1 MKARFFQTVPTLQS
15 ERLILRRLTQADA
28 EALDR
33 LAHSDAVYRYLPT
46 FLYEQKYPDIHR
58 VIDGLY
64 DECLRESLILGIFL
78 KEDETFCGLAEMY
91 AFRDK
96 IHKISIGY
104 RLAEPYWG
112 RGIASETVA
121 LMTGYLFHE
130 AGMKIITAST
140 MIENKASARVL
151 MKNGFSLVHISIDE
165 DWGYEAPT
173 ATDKWFLLSAAEFFK
188 KPGTPPETKKR
199 ISDHQKQ
206 KREQTSR
213 SGEIREKLESSLTAE
228 NILLKAMKVP
238 GVRIDRDRF
247 LRKELSL
254 FFTED
259 TVDRAIAFNPAAA
272 GIPKEKINGIAQG
285 LINREANQVTGFSV
299 LASLPGAALPAAVA
313 GAVTADIV
321 AYFSH
326 VLRVIQ
332 ELAYLYGFEDFGLN
346 EEDPDDRGIDPDKM
360 DQIMVFLGVMFGI
373 RGSGPVLE
381 KLAGFMAKHTAK
393 KLVKQTL
400 KKSVVIPGTEK
411 IIAGI
416 GMKLTK
422 QMLAD
427 AVASAI
433 PVAGS
438 LASGLLMYTLF
449 KPRCMK
455 LKRKLKGYPL
465 CDPGAYTAGD
475 PG

>member
-1 MKARFFQTVPTLQS
+1 MKTQFFQSVPTLES

-28 EALDR
+28 DALES

-46 FLYEQKYPDIHR
+46 FLYEQKYPDIRR
-58 VIDGLY
+58 VMDGLY
-64 DECLRESLILGIFL
+64 GECLRESLILGIFL
-78 KEDETFCGLAEMY
+78 REDESFCGLAEMY
-91 AFRDK
+91 GLRNA

-112 RGIASETVA
+112 KGIASETVS
-121 LMTGYLFHE
+121 LMTGYLFRE
-130 AGMKIITAST
+130 AGIRIITAST

-151 MKNGFSLVHISIDE
+151 MKNGFSLVYHNAAE
-165 DWGYEAPT
+165 DWGYEALT
-173 ATDKWFLLSAAEFFK
+173 ATDKWVLLSL
-188 KPGTPPETKKR
+188 
-199 ISDHQKQ
+199 QKQ
-206 KREQTSR
+206 GDAPGNKGTGTRGRAVPVVPRMSR
-213 SGEIREKLESSLTAE
+213 ADEIREKLKDSLTAE
-228 NILLKAMKVP
+228 NILLTAMTVP
-238 GVRIDRDRF
+238 GVRIDRERF

-254 FFTED
+254 FFAED
-259 TVDRAIAFNPAAA
+259 VVDRAIASNPAEA

-285 LINREANQVTGFSV
+285 VINREANQVTGFSV
-299 LASLPGAALPAAVA
+299 LASLPGAALPAAIA

-332 ELAYLYGFEDFGLN
+332 ELAYLYGFEDFGLY
-346 EEDPDDRGIDPDKM
+346 EASDEQAIDPDTM

-381 KLAGFMAKHTAK
+381 KLAGFTAKHTAK

-400 KKSVVIPGTEK
+400 RKSAMIPGAEK
-411 IIAGI
+411 NIAGI
-416 GMKLTK
+416 GIKLTK

-438 LASGLLMYTLF
+438 VASGLLMYALF

-455 LKRKLKGYPL
+455 LKRKLKACPL
-465 CDPGAYTAGD
+465 CDPAFQE
-475 PG
+475 

>member
-1 MKARFFQTVPTLQS
+1 MKERFFRAVPTLQS

-33 LAHSDAVYRYLPT
+33 LAHSDIVYRYLPT

-104 RLAEPYWG
+104 RLMEQYWG

-130 AGMKIITAST
+130 AGIKIITAST

-165 DWGYEAPT
+165 DWGYDEPT
-173 ATDKWFLLSAAEFFK
+173 ATDKWFLLSAAEFFT
-188 KPGTPPETKKR
+188 KPGTLPGTKKQR
-199 ISDHQKQ
+199 CDLRKQ
-206 KREQTSR
+206 NGKRRAS
-213 SGEIREKLESSLTAE
+213 EIREKLESSLTAE

-254 FFTED
+254 FFPED
-259 TVDRAIAFNPAAA
+259 TVGRAIAFNPAAA
-272 GIPKEKINGIAQG
+272 GIPKEKISGIAQG

-299 LASLPGAALPAAVA
+299 LASLPGSALPAAVA

-346 EEDPDDRGIDPDKM
+346 EEDPDEQGIDPDKM

-393 KLVKQTL
+393 KLVKHTL

-416 GMKLTK
+416 GIKLTK

-438 LASGLLMYTLF
+438 VVSGLLMYTLF

-455 LKRKLKGYPL
+455 LKRKLKDCPL
-465 CDPGAYTAGD
+465 CDPGSYTAGD
-475 PG
+475 LS